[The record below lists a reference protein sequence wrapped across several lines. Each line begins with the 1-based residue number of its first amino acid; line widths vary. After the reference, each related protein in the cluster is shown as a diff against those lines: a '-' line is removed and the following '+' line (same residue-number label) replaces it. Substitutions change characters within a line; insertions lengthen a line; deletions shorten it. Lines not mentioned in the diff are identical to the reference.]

1 MSPRRAL
8 VTGGA
13 GFIGSHIVDRLL
25 ADGAESVVV
34 FDNFSTGDR
43 RNLAAHAAD
52 PRLHVVGGDTQD
64 LAALVAAAR
73 GADTVFHF
81 QANADVRHGPDRLRV
96 DLEQNTLATWN
107 VLEAARTVGART
119 FVFASSATVY
129 GEPAVFPTPE
139 DHPLVQTSLYGA
151 SKLAGE
157 AMLEAYGEYF
167 GLRTLAFRFASCTGP
182 RYSHGVVV
190 DFVRKLQT
198 DPRRLEI
205 MGDARQRK
213 AFLDV
218 RDTVAGVFSALAA
231 DTGRKAVFNLGHE
244 ELIDIGRLARVV
256 CEELGLSDVRFETSG
271 GERGWLGDSPRVH
284 LDIAKIRRT
293 GWSPVISLEA
303 SIRETVRDL
312 RARETARRGT
322 GDHS

>member
-34 FDNFSTGDR
+34 FDNFSTGDQ

-52 PRLHVVGGDTQD
+52 PRLRVVNADTQD
-64 LAALVAAAR
+64 LTALVAATKDS
-73 GADTVFHF
+73 DTVFHF
-81 QANADVRHGPDRLRV
+81 QANADVRHGPGRLRV

-107 VLEAARTVGART
+107 VLEAARSAGATT

-157 AMLEAYGEYF
+157 SMLEAYGEYF
-167 GLRTLAFRFASCTGP
+167 GMRTLAFRLASCTGP

-190 DFVRKLQT
+190 DFLRKLRT
-198 DPRRLEI
+198 DPTRLEI

-218 RDTVAGVFSALAA
+218 RDTVAGVFSALEA

-244 ELIDIGRLARVV
+244 GMVEISRLAVVV
-256 CEELGLSDVRFETSG
+256 CEELGLRGVRFVTSG

-293 GWSPVISLEA
+293 GWMPKIPLEI

-312 RARETARRGT
+312 IGRTNGELSA
-322 GDHS
+322 

>member
-8 VTGGA
+8 VTGGG

-25 ADGAESVVV
+25 AGGAESVVV

-43 RNLAAHAAD
+43 SNLAAHASDA
-52 PRLHVVGGDTQD
+52 RLRVVDADTQD
-64 LAALVAAAR
+64 LTALVAAAR

-107 VLEAARTVGART
+107 VLEAARIGGAKT

-167 GLRTLAFRFASCTGP
+167 GIRTLAFRFASCTGP

-190 DFVRKLQT
+190 DFVRKLQA
-198 DPRRLEI
+198 DPTCLLI

-231 DTGRKAVFNLGHE
+231 DTGRKAVFNLGHDE
-244 ELIDIGRLARVV
+244 MVEISRLAVVV
-256 CEELGLSDVRFETSG
+256 CEELGLSGVRFETSG

-284 LDIAKIRRT
+284 LETAKIRRT
-293 GWSPVISLEA
+293 GWMTKIPLET

-312 RARETARRGT
+312 IGRTNEELSA
-322 GDHS
+322 

>member
-13 GFIGSHIVDRLL
+13 GFIGSHVVDRLL
-25 ADGAESVVV
+25 AAGAESVVV
-34 FDNFSTGDR
+34 FDDFSTGDR

-52 PRLHVVGGDTQD
+52 ARLRVVEADTQD
-64 LAALVAAAR
+64 LPSLVAAAA
-73 GADTVFHF
+73 GVDSVFHF

-107 VLEAARTVGART
+107 VLEAAHTAGAKT

-182 RYSHGVVV
+182 RYSHGVLV
-190 DFVRKLQT
+190 DFVRKLQA
-198 DPRRLEI
+198 DPTRLEI
-205 MGDARQRK
+205 MGDARQLK

-244 ELIDIGRLARVV
+244 ELIDIGSLARVV
-256 CEELGLSDVRFETSG
+256 CDELGLKDVRLEPHG
-271 GERGWLGDSPRVH
+271 GPRGWLGDSPRVH
-284 LDIAKIRRT
+284 LDTAKIRRT
-293 GWSPVISLEA
+293 GWSPSISLEA

-312 RARETARRGT
+312 SQRSPA
-322 GDHS
+322 